1 MRTYIFYFLHSSVT
15 HLCFNAHVFQSF
27 PVINLIRESQ
37 NLCRERKN
45 EHFSYC
51 RSFNQHYK
59 AENDRVQTPHE
70 LFKVRSLRWHCIL
83 SLRLCLCGI
92 PSGMAFYKR
101 IKCPTLNKIIGTHK
115 HLYII
120 CR

>member
-1 MRTYIFYFLHSSVT
+1 MKWVRTYIFYFLHSSCVT

-27 PVINLIRESQ
+27 PVIHLTREPQ
-37 NLCRERKN
+37 NLCRKGKI

-70 LFKVRSLRWHCIL
+70 LFKVRWHCIL
-83 SLRLCLCGI
+83 S
-92 PSGMAFYKR
+92 F
-101 IKCPTLNKIIGTHK
+101 TLMLAWHSFRHGLLQKNKMSYTE
-115 HLYII
+115 
-120 CR
+120 